1 MRRLS
6 LVFWIPSNPMMTTAE
21 TTTRVSPRS
30 SSRTAGL
37 SITAPNATGSGTPA
51 APPRNRG
58 SRHNKASTP
67 KEITTA
73 NPAPSAAS
81 ETGMGRSA
89 RDPTP

>member
-1 MRRLS
+1 M
-6 LVFWIPSNPMMTTAE
+6 FWIPKNPTRTTAA

-30 SSRTAGL
+30 STRTAGL
-37 SITAPNATGSGTPA
+37 SITAFTAAGSGTPA

-58 SRHNKASTP
+58 ARHNKASTT

-73 NPAPSAAS
+73 SPAPSAAN